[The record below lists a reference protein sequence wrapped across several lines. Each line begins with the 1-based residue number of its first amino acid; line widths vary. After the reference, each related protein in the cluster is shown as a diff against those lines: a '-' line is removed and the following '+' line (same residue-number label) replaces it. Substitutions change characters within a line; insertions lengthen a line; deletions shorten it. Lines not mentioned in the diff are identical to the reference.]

1 MQKLAVSE
9 IVLLII
15 GIIAFSCLLGQSLP
29 IVSAEETNKGEST
42 SGISIGN
49 IPIFGSIID
58 TIAKLFG
65 KGGATSAPIVTEE
78 IAKTKFLAKY
88 LGTKGSFVNVLST
101 AGVVTIIVVVYT
113 YISTLIKTGDPARAA
128 DAALRVGIG
137 ASVGLATYYLIALL
151 STTGPA
157 GWIAGALVLI
167 GAYLSKYLKRAQDRQ
182 IDFICKPWQS
192 KTGGA
197 NCGECDNQDFPCT
210 EYQCRSLG
218 TGCELI
224 NKDTDEPRCVWK
236 DPNDVNAPK
245 IQPWEDALIDG
256 YSYVPL
262 PPVEG
267 TGVEIKYTGKECLP
281 FFQPFTFGVEL
292 DKEGYCKI
300 DYERT
305 PPDGFNEMRYDFG
318 GTNLYKKNH
327 TQQMSFPG
335 IVHMEEEA
343 RRLAINLTHDG
354 EYEFYVR
361 CMAASNGKANRDE
374 FLFKFCID
382 KGPDTTSPEIRGF
395 NWPDQAPIAYFKE
408 GDLREV
414 NVQVY
419 VNEPAQCKWDHKDT
433 NYAEMENSLTCSN
446 SVGNFNA
453 QLSYSCTGKLTGL
466 ENNQQNKFY
475 FRCNDS
481 FGNVNIQS
489 KPLTLIGTRPLAISS
504 VKPNATTIKDSTNSI
519 KVTLKATTSEGY
531 KQGEATCYYSPTGA
545 AGSYIIFSNTNSYT
559 HSEDRWLGPGNYDL
573 FIRCIDLAGNS
584 DNKEISFTVE
594 TDTSAPTI
602 VRVFREGQNLKI
614 ITDEEASCVYDN
626 IDCLYN
632 FDDGITLGS
641 EGGDKIHSIVWNPD
655 KNFYIKCQDEF
666 ENQPAPQSCSLVV
679 RAFEI

>member
-1 MQKLAVSE
+1 MQDKTIKKNHRKKLVINE
-9 IVLLII
+9 IILLVM
-15 GIIAFSCLLGQSLP
+15 GIVAFSFMVGQSLP
-29 IVSAEETNKGEST
+29 VVNADNGESSDYGFSLSEAVAGFSLAKELKGLVLPKKSFDT
-42 SGISIGN
+42 KTTPKLLQGFDSFIKKWYGGIAGAAAAAVIAFFVTWITTGDFERSVWAGARIGV
-49 IPIFGSIID
+49 GALAGWA
-58 TIAKLFG
+58 TAKLILLV
-65 KGGATSAPIVTEE
+65 A
-78 IAKTKFLAKY
+78 
-88 LGTKGSFVNVLST
+88 NV
-101 AGVVTIIVVVYT
+101 
-113 YISTLIKTGDPARAA
+113 
-128 DAALRVGIG
+128 
-137 ASVGLATYYLIALL
+137 
-151 STTGPA
+151 TGPA
-157 GWIAGALVLI
+157 GWFI
-167 GAYLSKYLKRAQDRQ
+167 GGLMMVGMYLSKYLKRDQDRQ
-182 IDFICKPWQS
+182 LALTCKPWQAQT
-192 KTGGA
+192 KGT
-197 NCGECDNQDFPCT
+197 NCGQCDNQDFPCT